1 MTKQRTIT
9 SGLGGLWLVAKRE
22 LRERGRSK
30 AFLIS
35 CIVTLLLVVGA
46 LVVPRLFGGE
56 ATTYQIGVVGD
67 GNELI
72 IEAAEALARAEVEN
86 EGVGVD
92 RYEKIE
98 FQERKTA
105 EAALVSGEVDV
116 VLIDGNTVIQERAG
130 FSGSGLVDRLQ
141 AAAGSVRLQELVAE
155 NGEAAAIVIEIL
167 SSSPLTVTTLA
178 GEDPEGDVR
187 PIIAYGGLLLMYL
200 AILSYGAWT
209 LTGVTEEKN
218 NRVVEV
224 LLATLRPWQLLGGKV
239 LGIGLLGV
247 FQFTLTVAVTYATV
261 RITKLVEIPAL
272 PVSTLWVLVLW
283 FILGFA
289 VYSVSYG
296 AAGSLTSRPE
306 DAQSASFP
314 LTMLAVA
321 GFLISLRVL
330 DDPASTLA
338 KITSFIPFTAPYVVP
353 IRNSLDGIGLV
364 EHVGAVVAAIISIVL
379 LIRLAARIYAGGLL
393 RFGARTKLKEAWRS
407 SDL

>member
-1 MTKQRTIT
+1 MTALSR
-9 SGLGGLWLVAKRE
+9 LGGLWLVARRE

-35 CIVTLLLVVGA
+35 CVVTLVVVVGA
-46 LVVPRLFGGE
+46 LVIPQLVGGE
-56 ATTYQIGVVGD
+56 PTTHQIGVVGED
-67 GNELI
+67 NHSIIDAANAIAQAELEDPDS
-72 IEAAEALARAEVEN
+72 EA
-86 EGVGVD
+86 D
-92 RYEKIE
+92 RYEAIE
-98 FQERKTA
+98 FESRELA
-105 EAALVSGEVDV
+105 EAALASGEVDV
-116 VLIDGNTVIQERAG
+116 VLVDGTTVIQERAG
-130 FSGSGLVDRLQ
+130 FSGNGLVQRLQ
-141 AAAGSVRLQELVAE
+141 GAAGSVRLQELVAE
-155 NGEAAAIVIEIL
+155 NGQAAADVVQIL
-167 SSSPLTVTTLA
+167 SSNPLTVTTLA
-178 GEDPEGDVR
+178 GENPEGDVR
-187 PIIAYGGLLLMYL
+187 PVIAYGGLLLMYL

-247 FQFTLTVAVTYATV
+247 FQFVLTVAVTYATV
-261 RITKLVEIPAL
+261 RITNLVEIPAL
-272 PVSTLWVLVLW
+272 PVSTLGVLVIW

-321 GFLISLRVL
+321 GFLISLQVL

-338 KITSFIPFTAPYVVP
+338 RVTSFIPFTAPYVVP
-353 IRNSLDGIGLV
+353 IRNSLDGIGIV
-364 EHVGAVVAAIISIVL
+364 EHAFSVLVVIVSIVV

-393 RFGARTKLKEAWRS
+393 RFGARTKLREAWRS
-407 SDL
+407 SDLQ